1 MRWQKRQNE
10 PTRDLARRE
19 ARRGRGGLKDASR
32 SPPAPHALA
41 GRLGLRLAFGAME
54 EVVGW
59 KLSVCSVRSV
69 RFARSSRLGGGFQR
83 SPCPG
88 FLGSAQGSWEL
99 PGSLGNFARELKPT
113 RASSSSR
120 GPASKKA
127 RGNGPGFLGIARG
140 GLGTDLSKVSRGPL
154 RGSRGAL
161 WASRGGLGASWS
173 AWGLLGFLDASRR
186 FLGAS
191 WGILKAS

>member
-1 MRWQKRQNE
+1 MGRKSADSAGRIWHAWRPQG
-10 PTRDLARRE
+10 ARRIE
-19 ARRGRGGLKDASR
+19 GRFAITARPLRFGCSVGLV
-32 SPPAPHALA
+32 L
-41 GRLGLRLAFGAME
+41 GAME
-54 EVVGW
+54 GVLGW
-59 KLSVCSVRSV
+59 KLSVCSARAVC
-69 RFARSSRLGGGFQR
+69 FARSSRLGGGFRR

-88 FLGSAQGSWEL
+88 FLENAQGSWEL

-140 GLGTDLSKVSRGPL
+140 VWGHLGTDLSKVSRGPL
-154 RGSRGAL
+154 RGSRGAI
-161 WASRGGLGASWS
+161 WASRGDLGASWR

-191 WGILKAS
+191 WGILGAS